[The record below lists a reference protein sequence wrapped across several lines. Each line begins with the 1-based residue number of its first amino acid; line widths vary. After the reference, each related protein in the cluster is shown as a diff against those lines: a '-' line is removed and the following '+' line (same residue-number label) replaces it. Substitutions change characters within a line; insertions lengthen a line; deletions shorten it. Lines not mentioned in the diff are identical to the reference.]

1 MLLSCIIGASA
12 TDGVVANNESAEYQE
27 SHFQI
32 NLADYDVYVD
42 NGEMNLVA
50 KKSLARSSKKAVSEN
65 ASKLQEIFAE
75 FPDVK
80 ENLISEYQADD
91 ELCAVSFTEVPVV
104 YVDGHY
110 ERVPVTRGSSTSDKS
125 SSGKF
130 LLYTSIHGGVQAL
143 NNQYR
148 YVARTFGSWSNSIL
162 GGANYP
168 AAGNDYVLQTAP
180 NTFGRT
186 SDSIAATYDHNP
198 TGGVSGSDF
207 WREDGN
213 SQYVRYLI
221 KDDPAGYRQLK
232 SFTLESIYAGP
243 QFMFTRQIGSYY
255 VHTWNEMTLA
265 VSVSA
270 STDRAIT
277 LTLTPSI
284 VSKSWQIYNFVEF
297 AF

>member
-12 TDGVVANNESAEYQE
+12 TDGVVANNESTEYQE

-42 NGEMNLVA
+42 NGEMNLTA

-65 ASKLQEIFAE
+65 AAKLQEIFAE
-75 FPDVK
+75 YPDVK
-80 ENLISEYQADD
+80 ENLINEYQADD

-110 ERVPVTRGSSTSDKS
+110 ERVPVTRGSS
-125 SSGKF
+125 SSGKNGVGTF
-130 LLYTSIHGGVQAL
+130 LLYTSIHGGVQTL
-143 NNQYR
+143 NGQYR
-148 YVARTFGSWSNSIL
+148 YVGRTFGSWSNSTA
-162 GGANYP
+162 GGSSYP
-168 AAGNDYVLQTAP
+168 DAGNDYVLQTAP

-186 SDSIAATYDHNP
+186 SDSIAATYDHSP

-207 WREDGN
+207 WREDGD
-213 SQYVRYLI
+213 SRYVRYAI

-243 QFMFTRQIGSYY
+243 QSGSTRQIGSYY
-255 VHTWNEMTLA
+255 VHTWNAMSLA

-270 STDRAIT
+270 SSDKSIT

-284 VSKSWQIYNFVEF
+284 VSKSWQVYNYVSFTF
-297 AF
+297 